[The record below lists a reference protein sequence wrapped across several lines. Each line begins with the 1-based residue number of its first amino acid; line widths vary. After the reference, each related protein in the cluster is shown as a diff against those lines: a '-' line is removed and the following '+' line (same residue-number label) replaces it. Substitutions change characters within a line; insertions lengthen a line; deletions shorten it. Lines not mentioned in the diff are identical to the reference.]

1 MLTSELCGPALIYLC
16 FSLTQIIIDSFK
28 GYYNT
33 ALFKLWIMIIITVLL
48 NTLCLRGLGTVS
60 WMIVFIPF
68 FAMSVVTSLLLYY
81 FGLDPKSG
89 KITISG
95 DSVKVSKNADATITN
110 GVVDNND
117 NNDENDISHQESKIL
132 EKDDSAKNNNFT
144 TVETSSR
151 PSTST
156 DYNYLKE
163 HCKRH
168 NKSPYK
174 NVPCPISLDSNN
186 SNNNNSLTYSSE
198 GFYV

>member
-1 MLTSELCGPALIYLC
+1 MLTTELCGPALIYLT

-33 ALFKLWIMIIITVLL
+33 AFFKLWIMILVTILL

-89 KITISG
+89 KITITG
-95 DSVKVSKNADATITN
+95 DSVKVAKNSNASIRN
-110 GVVDNND
+110 GVVDHDENNTKD
-117 NNDENDISHQESKIL
+117 NDISQQEESV
-132 EKDDSAKNNNFT
+132 EQDQKDNNENKKFVS
-144 TVETSSR
+144 VETSSK
-151 PSTST
+151 PSNST
-156 DYNYLKE
+156 DYKFLKE
-163 HCKRH
+163 YCKRH
-168 NKSPYK
+168 GKSPHE
-174 NVPCPISLDSNN
+174 NVPCPISLETN
-186 SNNNNSLTYSSE
+186 SGALKYSSE

>member
-1 MLTSELCGPALIYLC
+1 MLTSELCGPALIYLT

-33 ALFKLWIMIIITVLL
+33 AFFKLWIMILVTILL

-89 KITISG
+89 KITITG
-95 DSVKVSKNADATITN
+95 DSIKVAKNANATITN
-110 GVVDNND
+110 GVVDHNENNTKD
-117 NNDENDISHQESKIL
+117 NDISQQQENV
-132 EKDDSAKNNNFT
+132 EKEQPSNNEKFIS
-144 TVETSSR
+144 VETSSK
-151 PSTST
+151 PSNST
-156 DYNYLKE
+156 DYKFLKE
-163 HCKRH
+163 YCKRH
-168 NKSPYK
+168 GKSPHE
-174 NVPCPISLDSNN
+174 NVPCPISLETSNGA
-186 SNNNNSLTYSSE
+186 LKYSSE